1 MMALAIQEGE
11 GKEREP
17 RLDPVSVLMDVE
29 RRLRELASDLQLRRG
44 IGREVRSED
53 AREIRGAAEA
63 IRKLSRT
70 KGGYIDVVER
80 ASEAMERARRA
91 SREDVRRLAWALD
104 YAVLA
109 IEKAG
114 TVAEYCMGLEP
125 GDPFCVEMVRDKARA
140 LEAMDDVMK
149 SVEKLTGRKCGF
161 AAREP
166 RLRERYDLPNFLNDI
181 SNCVHVLAE
190 WLAASGFPSELEK
203 SGNRC
208 YVERGADRDLADL
221 CSLWDEKVR
230 ERWGFYDRDDR
241 KWLIGMVG
249 RDEASFRVGS
259 NLGHAARVRRDG
271 TFVYYDTDTPVL
283 TAVHYLMRRL
293 GYSCTATWEGEKRE
307 YRITC
312 TPPSPDA
319 LKDRETRS
327 RLADVL
333 SWTTSADIRIR
344 DSRNTDCE
352 DYCEGKDEDDEDFE
366 ECVEK
371 CLDEYEEEDGWRW
384 GSIVDK
390 NADVEPASDVILDL
404 EEFGIGW
411 HRQHHHQQQ

>member
-1 MMALAIQEGE
+1 MMALDIQEGE
-11 GKEREP
+11 GKDREP

-44 IGREVRSED
+44 IRREVRSED
-53 AREIRGAAEA
+53 ARKIRGAAEA

-80 ASEAMERARRA
+80 ASEAMERAGRA

-104 YAVLA
+104 YAALA

-114 TVAEYCMGLEP
+114 TAAEYCMGLEP
-125 GDPFCVEMVRDKARA
+125 GDPFCVEMVRGKARA

-161 AAREP
+161 AARDP

-190 WLAASGFPSELEK
+190 WLAASGFPTELERR
-203 SGNRC
+203 GERC
-208 YVERGADRDLADL
+208 YVERDADGGLADL
-221 CSLWDEKVR
+221 CSLWDRKVR
-230 ERWGFYDRDDR
+230 ERWGFYESSDRR
-241 KWLIGMVG
+241 WLIGMVG

-259 NLGHAARVRRDG
+259 SPGHAARVRKDG
-271 TFVYYDTDTPVL
+271 TFVYYDDDKPVL
-283 TAVHYLMRRL
+283 TGVHYLMRRL
-293 GYSCTATWEGEKRE
+293 GYSCTVTEEERD

-312 TPPSPDA
+312 TPPSPGA
-319 LKDRETRS
+319 LRDREVKS

-333 SWTTSADIRIR
+333 GWVTSADIRIR
-344 DSRNTDCE
+344 ESRNTDCE
-352 DYCEGKDEDDEDFE
+352 DYCEGREEGDEDFE

-371 CLDEYEEEDGWRW
+371 CLDEYNDEDDWRW
-384 GSIVDK
+384 KSIMVGK
-390 NADVEPASDVILDL
+390 ADIEPASDVILDL
-404 EEFGIGW
+404 EEFGITW
-411 HRQHHHQQQ
+411 HRH